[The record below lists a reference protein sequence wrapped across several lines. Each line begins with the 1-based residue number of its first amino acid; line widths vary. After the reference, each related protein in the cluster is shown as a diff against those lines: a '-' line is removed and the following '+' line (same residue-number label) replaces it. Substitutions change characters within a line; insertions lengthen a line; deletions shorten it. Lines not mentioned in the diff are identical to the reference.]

1 MKRPQYVF
9 RPQLSI
15 PDHRKAWAYLQQMP
29 ANQRKDFLVRAILAE
44 EQREA
49 FKQMLQEVIREEL
62 IRGVV
67 IQELPNRLQRKRCP
81 NRRWIFWHP
90 FATDHGIAIVAHD
103 AFRTLYSMIYRCFL

>member
-15 PDHRKAWAYLQQMP
+15 PDHRRAWTCLQQIP

-49 FKQMLQEVIREEL
+49 FKQMLREVIREEL
-62 IRGVV
+62 ARGVV
-67 IQELPNRLQRKRCP
+67 IQE
-81 NRRWIFWHP
+81 HP
-90 FATDHGIAIVAHD
+90 KPAAEKEVPKQTLDFFASLCD
-103 AFRTLYSMIYRCFL
+103 

>member
-67 IQELPNRLQRKRCP
+67 IQEPTKPTAEKEVPKQ
-81 NRRWIFWHP
+81 
-90 FATDHGIAIVAHD
+90 
-103 AFRTLYSMIYRCFL
+103 TLDFLASLCV

>member
-1 MKRPQYVF
+1 
-9 RPQLSI
+9 
-15 PDHRKAWAYLQQMP
+15 MP

-67 IQELPNRLQRKRCP
+67 IQEPTKPTEEKEVPKQ
-81 NRRWIFWHP
+81 
-90 FATDHGIAIVAHD
+90 
-103 AFRTLYSMIYRCFL
+103 TLDFLASLCD